1 MMAMEGGGGIFRNGK
16 QIDGKSS
23 TRPIFSRQKHASFV
37 FSQEEEFT
45 ASYGSAGLAAEEKDP
60 LLPAGNPFCL
70 THSHPDANVKEERRH
85 WEYSEGYWLL
95 QRGTVPEYC
104 DAEMLACSLSRP
116 GSALRRL
123 EMGLEEV
130 KCYSKAEMDQRT
142 EYVQPGILWMQ
153 KIQNSDLCQLKA
165 PWQKHFFCNSG
176 SFLINHVHRH
186 VFFSLSG

>member
-1 MMAMEGGGGIFRNGK
+1 M
-16 QIDGKSS
+16 
-23 TRPIFSRQKHASFV
+23 
-37 FSQEEEFT
+37 
-45 ASYGSAGLAAEEKDP
+45 
-60 LLPAGNPFCL
+60 
-70 THSHPDANVKEERRH
+70 
-85 WEYSEGYWLL
+85 

-153 KIQNSDLCQLKA
+153 KIQNSDLWQLKA
-165 PWQKHFFCNSG
+165 P
-176 SFLINHVHRH
+176 
-186 VFFSLSG
+186 